1 MTKRGIDLLTEA
13 YGDVMSKR
21 RKYELET
28 PNGSK
33 IDLYFQP
40 LTRYDRQ
47 KAQKAAGTDDALIVS
62 TQLLCQMAEKEDGSK
77 FFAMADAPDLQRLLP
92 EKVLNDVEL
101 FLFEVKLDLDTAKK
115 V

>member
-33 IDLYFQP
+33 IDLYFPP

-47 KAQKAAGTDDALIVS
+47 KAQKAANTDDALVVS
-62 TQLLCQMAEKEDGSK
+62 TQLLCQMAEKED
-77 FFAMADAPDLQRLLP
+77 
-92 EKVLNDVEL
+92 VLNS
-101 FLFEVKLDLDTAKK
+101 FLWPTSPTYKDYCRKK
-115 V
+115 F

>member
-33 IDLYFQP
+33 IDLYFPP

-47 KAQKAAGTDDALIVS
+47 KAQKAANTDDALVVS
-62 TQLLCQMAEKEDGSK
+62 TQLLCQMAEKEVVPNSFLWPTFPTYKDYCRKK
-77 FFAMADAPDLQRLLP
+77 F
-92 EKVLNDVEL
+92 
-101 FLFEVKLDLDTAKK
+101 
-115 V
+115 